1 MILTKILKGRITHK
15 LKRRSPLTKIF
26 FTFLLF
32 LSFSAVLSGI
42 QIYPTTL
49 DNFENGDQAGE
60 DFTLDYLNL
69 IPKASI
75 GPTIENLTKTD
86 PLEFGNFANIT
97 VDVNHTVNGVD
108 TVYIEI
114 GSNNYTMDWVSGN
127 EYNYTWKPSAVGN
140 IPFTIY
146 ANDSVGGEWSSLA
159 PDSIDVQ
166 DTTAPSLSVLTEVS
180 GDPVELG
187 NDVNIRITVI
197 DLSALDEVWIEF

>member
-1 MILTKILKGRITHK
+1 MILTKILKGKIARK
-15 LKRRSPLTKIF
+15 LKGQSRLTKYF
-26 FTFLLF
+26 FMLLLF

-49 DNFENGDQAGE
+49 DNFENGDQAKE
-60 DFTLDYLNL
+60 DFTLDYLNM

-97 VDVNHTVNGVD
+97 ADINHTANGVD

-114 GSNNYTMDWVSGN
+114 GSTNYTMDFVSGN
-127 EYNYTWKPSAVGN
+127 EYNYTWEPSAVGN

-146 ANDSVGGEWSSLA
+146 ANHTGADEWSSLA
-159 PDSIDVQ
+159 DSIDVQ
-166 DTTAPSLSVLTEVS
+166 DTTAPSLSTLTEVS
-180 GDPVELG
+180 GDPTELG
-187 NDVNIRITVI
+187 TDVEIQITVT
-197 DLSALDEVWIEF
+197 DLSTIDTVWIE